1 MIDQQSNATVLN
13 VLGRDFMHARC
24 IPDRLDIGKPKI
36 DYYTV
41 SQLNFLNFGFLFPF
55 YFRSNFE

>member
-1 MIDQQSNATVLN
+1 MINQQANGTVLN

-41 SQLNFLNFGFLFPF
+41 SQLIFLNFAI
-55 YFRSNFE
+55 